1 MGKRLLLFLL
11 VVIAV
16 FCGMVVLLLGN
27 MEEEMKIYVK
37 TKGNSA
43 LSLTLQNALYG
54 HIQKENTRYVEVDKD
69 ASNRVT
75 AIYIHSRPLSL
86 LVSEMNLL
94 LLKELEEFKSDGFGL
109 PIGNLTSVAYLS
121 GKGFKI
127 PLTAEPLGT
136 VAGEVRTDLIDA
148 GINQTL
154 HRVTLCFA
162 VTVRYYSPLHEVADT
177 LYFEVL
183 IAETLVVG
191 EVPIYKE

>member
-1 MGKRLLLFLL
+1 MSDIGDIVALHPRMKNTLSMLLPRTLPRAMPTLPLRAAFTDTASSGNELPAETM
-11 VVIAV
+11 VIP
-16 FCGMVVLLLGN
+16 M
-27 MEEEMKIYVK
+27 
-37 TKGNSA
+37 SA
-43 LSLTLQNALYG
+43 SESPKPRA
-54 HIQKENTRYVEVDKD
+54 ISD
-69 ASNRVT
+69 A
-75 AIYIHSRPLSL
+75 PLSL

-121 GKGFKI
+121 GKVFKI